1 MRKQV
6 ELSITHNGKDVVTY
20 PYTKKEHVQFENGMN
35 IDEFVGQDIATPT
48 ITHDTTAIK
57 VGVGDSDVSSS
68 VVDSA
73 VNMTIK
79 GQTYQNI
86 LPEPTLRNEMQGK
99 SMQRLNEGYDSIE
112 TVDGVSKS
120 AILKG
125 QTLVNVD
132 SYYSKDDF
140 VDRHI
145 FNLTDDGWVEMVA
158 NGNYRNAFTRFN
170 GMIKPNTKYLAVVE
184 VKENTLVNETLPE
197 RPFYLFT
204 NYSNPDGGVVVPF
217 VDQTKW
223 ISQGQKGL
231 FKYILTSRGDLSTI
245 TVNLR
250 NFVANTTTSGRII
263 YRTMLIEYVEGM
275 ENWDIPFFRGIQ
287 SVKMPVLQTI
297 GRNLLPTEL
306 SSNFEHKTVNGQ
318 QISNIDL
325 TTFLKRGVRYVVKL
339 ATSKAFKIATFWSA
353 NSNNA
358 DEVLVSHGT
367 ISANNNNTLAYFT
380 LPINDKSYYM
390 FVNEHGESHSNFISD
405 ISQLV
410 AIEMDM
416 GKAPTTIEP
425 YKTNILSTPEEVVLR
440 SLPNGVK
447 DTLNLTTGEYVQRIG
462 ETTLD
467 GSSRNDLNYHAVMKE
482 QDGQFCRMIINGCS
496 FYNKSKYGN
505 CDKLTFYHTEKT
517 YVPVE
522 GVFPFSGNDHLYIQ
536 ISTSRISGAD
546 SMEGS
551 SSELKTAFR
560 DWLQANPITI
570 QHELAT
576 PIIKTV
582 DLSSHGNWEKLV
594 LDGSENWLLESSF
607 NHKSLIEF
615 KNAVGNGN
623 LVSVISD
630 RFATGGDDVKRIAC
644 TRWEI
649 YIRILKSKVNT
660 VDEFKQWLSQNPT
673 TVWYQTTTTQD
684 NSIREML
691 SFANGHIQVSSEA
704 ENSLL
709 PFVQYEIPTKNSYH
723 MDLMKANTQYT
734 MKSKSA
740 SGTFTIDGT
749 SYGAGTNGTFTTPT
763 SMTNKL
769 LVMSNKTNKEVM
781 ILEGDIT
788 SKTIPYFK
796 GIKSAF
802 EDEDRIE
809 ILSYG
814 KNLFDMN
821 RPYDAITDSQTTVV
835 QDTNQITVS
844 SADSG
849 MYVSAN
855 FILDKDFFA
864 GKTVTGSCL
873 YESDEKDI
881 GTVQISYQD
890 GNGDYHYQWIKTPR
904 TFTFPNNF
912 IGDVMLC
919 VSVNNTDTPQSNTVI
934 VKNIQLELGTKATT
948 YEPSNTT
955 KIPLLHPLRSL
966 PNGVC
971 DELIID
977 RLNHKAKL
985 IQRVGHVILDGSVRM
1000 NVYPTQEKKDTLLV
1014 QTLYQVADGVSN
1026 LCISD
1031 THPHSSRLWT
1041 SDDSEGVMLG
1051 GGGEIY
1057 RHVDMR
1063 LSKAKVSSND
1073 PARIESYLSKNPTTV
1088 LYELATPIITEIDLE
1103 GYPYAYK
1110 DGHIFLN
1117 SDIAPTT
1124 QITYSI
1130 NQAQQIESANE
1141 NLQRHEKE
1149 ISHLQKLIAQYI
1161 QVEYESTL
1169 LSLKI

>member
-1 MRKQV
+1 MKKQV
-6 ELSITHNGKDVVTY
+6 ELSITHNGKDVVAY

-57 VGVGDSDVSSS
+57 VGVGDSDVSNS
-68 VVDSA
+68 VVDST

-86 LPEPTLRNEMQGK
+86 LPDPTLRNEMQRK

-132 SYYSKDDF
+132 SYYSMDDF
-140 VDRHI
+140 SDRQI
-145 FNLTDDGWVEMVA
+145 TSLSDDGWIEIVA

-217 VDQTKW
+217 ADQTEW

-231 FKYILTSRGDLSTI
+231 FKYILTSRGDLSTA

-250 NFVANTTTSGRII
+250 NFVSDTTTSGRII

-287 SVKMPVLQTI
+287 SVKMPVLQTV
-297 GRNLLPTEL
+297 GKNLFDKVSLGLGGNAYTNTVEYLPQL
-306 SSNFEHKTVNGQ
+306 
-318 QISNIDL
+318 
-325 TTFLKRGVRYVVKL
+325 
-339 ATSKAFKIATFWSA
+339 
-353 NSNNA
+353 
-358 DEVLVSHGT
+358 
-367 ISANNNNTLAYFT
+367 NNNTRATLSKGKLITVEPNSTVTLSCDNRFKCVIQEYDENENRTKSGDKGWQNGGSHTLTVGEKTNKINIYFAKQD
-380 LPINDKSYYM
+380 P
-390 FVNEHGESHSNFISD
+390 HSSEGITDEELSLLKNSIQMETS
-405 ISQLV
+405 SS
-410 AIEMDM
+410 
-416 GKAPTTIEP
+416 KTTYEP
-425 YKTNILSTPEEVVLR
+425 YKTNILHTPEDVVLK
-440 SLPNGVK
+440 GIGDVQ
-447 DTLNLTTGEYVQRIG
+447 DTLNCNTGEYVERIEEVVFDGSDDEGWYFSESETDSNGIPYFEKQISNLKGGSVPICNNMVVRRDRDG
-462 ETTLD
+462 EKIANSTTLY
-467 GSSRNDLNYHAVMKE
+467 GLMVNNSVSPGVRIK
-482 QDGQFCRMIINGCS
+482 NGAT
-496 FYNKSKYGN
+496 N
-505 CDKLTFYHTEKT
+505 LTDFKAILQTN
-517 YVPVE
+517 PVT
-522 GVFPFSGNDHLYIQ
+522 VQ
-536 ISTSRISGAD
+536 IV
-546 SMEGS
+546 
-551 SSELKTAFR
+551 
-560 DWLQANPITI
+560 
-570 QHELAT
+570 LAT
-576 PIIKTV
+576 PTVKTV

-630 RFATGGDDVKRIAC
+630 RFATGGDDVERIAC

-890 GNGDYHYQWIKTPR
+890 GNGEHHYQWIKTPR

-919 VSVNNTDTPQSNTVI
+919 VCANNTGTPQSNTVI

-955 KIPLLHPLRSL
+955 KIPLLSPLRSL

-985 IQRVGHVILDGSVRM
+985 IQRIGEVVLDGSDDESWTTNSASSEPSLGLQGFIASQNDYQSLTPNRKQYGVAIC
-1000 NVYPTQEKKDTLLV
+1000 DTLP
-1014 QTLYQVADGVSN
+1014 TVASVGREGLFN
-1026 LCISD
+1026 GLGINII
-1031 THPHSSRLWT
+1031 TSRYSFTREHKEW
-1041 SDDSEGVMLG
+1041 
-1051 GGGEIY
+1051 
-1057 RHVDMR
+1057 
-1063 LSKAKVSSND
+1063 
-1073 PARIESYLSKNPTTV
+1073 LSKNPTTV
-1088 LYELATPIITEIDLE
+1088 LYELETPIITGIDLE